1 MKTIEEISDLYCQE
15 KEDVERDLL
24 ALLRVLVKKP
34 VARVIP
40 DGEYRTELSDF
51 LFGNKFLCFEYP
63 NIKLT
68 RLGETAIERGWVAI
82 DLKKMQQKELT
93 PIRQNWVAIVIAAL
107 SLCISILNIFV
118 PIPKAQS
125 LLETKEFV
133 IESVNSPVDTV
144 ANTGKRYDCESL
156 NCQKNKD

>member
-1 MKTIEEISDLYCQE
+1 MKTFEEICDLYCQE

-63 NIKLT
+63 NITLT
-68 RLGETAIERGWVAI
+68 RLGETAIERGWVTI
-82 DLKKMQQKELT
+82 NLKKMEHKELT
-93 PIRQNWVAIVIAAL
+93 PVRQNRIAIIIAGL
-107 SLCISILNIFV
+107 SLCISILDIFV

-133 IESVNSPVDTV
+133 IESVNSLVDTV
-144 ANTGKRYDCESL
+144 ANTGKSYDCKSL
-156 NCQKNKD
+156 NCQKNND